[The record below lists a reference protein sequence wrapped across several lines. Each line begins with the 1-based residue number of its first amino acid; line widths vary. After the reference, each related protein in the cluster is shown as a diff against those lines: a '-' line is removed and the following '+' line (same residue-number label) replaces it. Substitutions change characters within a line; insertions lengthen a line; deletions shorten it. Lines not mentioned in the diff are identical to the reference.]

1 MLIDFP
7 YDTSAHCINFGME
20 LGEIGNVLITHSHSD
35 HYVPIMLGV
44 RGGVFAHNMKYE
56 KINFYGP
63 ADLKEICD
71 KEEIGEKIR
80 ENIALKDI
88 DKSISKNIDLK
99 HDITI
104 HIAPRE
110 EIAVFARTM
119 KALNKYIEQ
128 EENTGGVRGLL
139 DAFGKNPKGN
149 GDYIYTSFNLD

>member
-1 MLIDFP
+1 MKAIINTIKLNSNKKICALVGW
-7 YDTSAHCINFGME
+7 YDEHG
-20 LGEIGNVLITHSHSD
+20 D
-35 HYVPIMLGV
+35 YV
-44 RGGVFAHNMKYE
+44 
-56 KINFYGP
+56 
-63 ADLKEICD
+63 
-71 KEEIGEKIR
+71 EKIR

-119 KALNKYIEQ
+119 KALNEYIEQ